1 MKKNLKFSTKQ
12 NLNTYLQIEIKT
24 FFDRQKT
31 PDTFNTNQL
40 THQAWR
46 AQIGSISATSTLQ
59 PSPFRADAQPFPT
72 WSQNVAKINIKQ
84 MKE

>member
-31 PDTFNTNQL
+31 ADIFNINQL

-72 WSQNVAKINIKQ
+72 WSQNVAKIDISK
-84 MKE
+84 

>member
-1 MKKNLKFSTKQ
+1 MT
-12 NLNTYLQIEIKT
+12 
-24 FFDRQKT
+24 RRKT
-31 PDTFNTNQL
+31 PDIFNINLLTN
-40 THQAWR
+40 QAWR

-72 WSQNVAKINIKQ
+72 WSQNVRKIDINQ

>member
-1 MKKNLKFSTKQ
+1 MTRR
-12 NLNTYLQIEIKT
+12 KT
-24 FFDRQKT
+24 RDI
-31 PDTFNTNQL
+31 FNINQL

-72 WSQNVAKINIKQ
+72 WSQNVRKIDINQLK
-84 MKE
+84 